1 MSGTV
6 QTLIKKG
13 KAQLL
18 YQPVP
23 SPDGKYLAY
32 EAHTWESNVWVI
44 ENF

>member
-6 QTLIKKG
+6 QLLARKG

-23 SPDGKYLAY
+23 SPDGKYLAFQ
-32 EAHTWESNVWVI
+32 AHTWDSNVWVT